1 MVSIHN
7 IQSIAKYER
16 KTLFRSWFFR
26 IFGVLS
32 IAVLFAVNFGLVSEG
47 QASQWIFR
55 AIPSAIPYFNL
66 LILNVAQ
73 AIIAVF
79 LASDFLKR
87 DKKLDTTEVIYMR
100 SMTNGE
106 YVIGKTIGNMQVF
119 MVLNFAALGIAL
131 VFNLITQNTQ
141 VPWLSYLIY
150 LLLISIPTLVYIMG
164 LSFLLMSL
172 IRNQAVTFVVILG
185 YIGITLFLVKDNFY
199 YLFDYMSFNIP
210 MLKSEITGFGNMDII
225 IGHRGIYFS
234 LGVGFIF
241 FTIFLL
247 KRLPQ
252 SETLTWLALLFG
264 VIFVSAGGYLA
275 YEHVNRFVVQE
286 RLRTEAVKLNDL
298 YASIPA
304 ADVKKHYIQLEHEG
318 VKISATSVMELV
330 NNNAAP
336 IDSLVLNLNP
346 GLILSE
352 AKVNGSSVPF
362 NRRSQLIIVPMGKP
376 LSPDSTLSLELKYA
390 GSIDEAFCYLDIE
403 KERRR
408 EKFGE
413 FIINVD
419 KRHAFITPN
428 YALLTREAGWYPET
442 GVTYSAKDFGWNRM
456 YFTDFVLDV
465 KTDTT
470 LQAVSQGR
478 LEKIAPGSYRFT
490 NDNPLTKISLA
501 IGEYEQKKLEVSG
514 IEFAVWHIK
523 GHDYYSEALNE
534 INDTI
539 PSLLEERLRDFLRTY
554 NLRYPFKRFSI
565 VEVPSQFK
573 TYERTWTFAQET
585 VQPEQ
590 VFIQEKGYLLRDFDF
605 KNQEKQIQR
614 WSQRSGESLTERDLK
629 IRIFTNLTGNF
640 TREGGRPNFS
650 MQAGGTMQATET
662 VNPYFIFPQLYYFSN
677 HIRSVRWPVTNLV
690 MEAYLR
696 SQSNDMR
703 SMWMR
708 DMTGMSE
715 DEMASIALQDRSFEE
730 LLKDSRQRKII
741 DNLIKLKGD
750 VLFTTI
756 QATAGE
762 TEFTQF
768 LRGMLRNNQ
777 FKVIRFDDFDR
788 KLSEQFNIELTP
800 MMNNWFRE
808 THLPGY
814 LFSPI
819 TAVNTKAGDQIR
831 TMVSF
836 SASNTSNVDGVVKL
850 TFRMGGP
857 GGGGGGGGGRFMR
870 GGPGMMNTENKI
882 LTLAAGETKRVHYL
896 FDSEPRGLTINTLA
910 SKNIPQSIMQFFGR
924 IEEDLKVQ
932 PIQGEFILD
941 QRVATLQPNEIVV
954 DNEDPGFEHTVSENT
969 SLLHR
974 WIIKEEDTGLKYSG
988 FNSWRPP
995 LQWTL
1000 TTNSGFYGLY
1010 VRSAYYIKSGTG
1022 DQTATWHLPVEIPG
1036 NYDIYTHITPQRG
1049 RGGPMGG
1056 GGRRGGGDEKGE
1068 YQYFIYH
1075 GDGRTEQTLQINTA
1089 EAGWNLLG
1097 SFYLAPGSAKVVLT
1111 NKSAMQVVV
1120 ADAIKIVKL

>member
-1 MVSIHN
+1 MISFHN

-32 IAVLFAVNFGLVSEG
+32 LLVLFFMNFTMVSEG

-106 YVIGKTIGNMQVF
+106 YVIGKTLGNMQVF
-119 MVLNFAALGIAL
+119 MILNIAVLVMALI
-131 VFNLITQNTQ
+131 FNIITQNAH
-141 VPWLSYLIY
+141 VPWISYLIY

-210 MLKSEITGFGNMDII
+210 MLKSEITGFGNLETV
-225 IGHRGIYFS
+225 IGHRGIYMS
-234 LGVGFIF
+234 LGIGFIF
-241 FTIFLL
+241 LTIFLL

-252 SETLTWLALLFG
+252 SETLTWFSLLFG
-264 VIFVSAGGYLA
+264 IMFIAAGGYLG
-275 YEHVNRFVVQE
+275 YDHVNKFLKLEKQRGQ
-286 RLRTEAVKLNDL
+286 AIALNDKYSPL
-298 YASIPA
+298 PM
-304 ADVKKHYIQLEHEG
+304 ADVTSHHINLDHKGHTI
-318 VKISATSVMELV
+318 ATHSKLELV
-330 NNNAAP
+330 NNNNSS
-336 IDSLVLNLNP
+336 IDSLIMNLNP
-346 GLILSE
+346 GLVISE
-352 AKVNGSSVPF
+352 AKLNGQPVTF
-362 NRRSQLIIVPMGKP
+362 NRRSQLVIIPLQSPMKTDETLTIELTYSGK
-376 LSPDSTLSLELKYA
+376 
-390 GSIDEAFCYLDIE
+390 INEAFCYLDIE
-403 KERRR
+403 MEQRS

-419 KRHAFITPN
+419 KRHAFITPG

-442 GVTYSAKDFGWNRM
+442 GVTYSAKNFGWNRM
-456 YFTDFVLDV
+456 YFTKFSLEVQ
-465 KTDTT
+465 TDTA
-470 LQAVSQGR
+470 LQVVSQGNF
-478 LEKIAPGSYRFT
+478 EKTAPGNFKYI
-490 NDNPLTKISLA
+490 NDQPLTQISLA
-501 IGEYEQKKLEVSG
+501 IGNYEHKSMEVSG
-514 IEFAVWHIK
+514 IEFGVWNIK
-523 GHDYYSEALNE
+523 GHDFYSNSLTE

-539 PSLLEERLRDFLRTY
+539 PTLLEERLRDFLRTY
-554 NLRYPFKRFSI
+554 NLRYPFKRFNI

-605 KNQEKQIQR
+605 NNQVKQIKR
-614 WSQRSGESLTERDLK
+614 WSQRSGESLTDKDLQ

-640 TREGGRPNFS
+640 TREGGRPNFT
-650 MQAGGTMQATET
+650 MQAGGNMQATET
-662 VNPYFIFPQLYYFSN
+662 VNPYFIFPQLYYFTN

-690 MEAYLR
+690 MEAYLK

-708 DMTGMSE
+708 DMTGMNE

-730 LLKDSRQRKII
+730 LLQDNRQRKII

-756 QATAGE
+756 QSTAGE
-762 TEFTQF
+762 SEFTQF
-768 LRGMLRNNQ
+768 LRGILRNNQ
-777 FKVIRFDDFDR
+777 FKIIRFDDFDQ
-788 KLSEQFNIELTP
+788 KLSNEFEIELTP
-800 MMNNWFRE
+800 IMDNWFRE

-819 TAVNTKAGDQIR
+819 TAINTKAGDQIR
-831 TMVSF
+831 TMVTF
-836 SASNTSNVDGVVKL
+836 SASNTSNVAGVVKL

-857 GGGGGGGGGRFMR
+857 GGGGPGRGMR
-870 GGPGMMNTENKI
+870 GGGFGADNSMNKI
-882 LTLAAGETKRVHYL
+882 LSLNAGETKQVNYL

-910 SKNIPQSIMQFFGR
+910 SKNIPQSIMQNFGR
-924 IEEDLKVQ
+924 VEEDLKVQ
-932 PIQGEFILD
+932 PLEGEIILN
-941 QRVATLQPNEIVV
+941 QPVATLQPNEIVV
-954 DNEDPGFEHTVSENT
+954 DNEDPGFSVTVSENT
-969 SLLHR
+969 SLLHK
-974 WIIKEEDTGLKYSG
+974 WIIKEDETGLKYSG

-995 LQWTL
+995 LNWTL

-1010 VRSAYYIKSGTG
+1010 VRSAYYIKAGTG
-1022 DQTATWHLPVEIPG
+1022 DQKATWDLPVKEAG
-1036 NYDIYTHITPQRG
+1036 NYDIYTYVTPQRG
-1049 RGGPMGG
+1049 RGGPMQRGGG
-1056 GGRRGGGDEKGE
+1056 GGRGGEQKGE
-1068 YQYFIYH
+1068 YQYFIH
-1075 GDGRTEQTLQINTA
+1075 HDDGETEQSLQVNTA

-1097 SFYLAPGSAKVVLT
+1097 SFYLTPENSKVVLT
-1111 NKSAMQVVV
+1111 NKTSLQTVV